1 MAHSVQDPASRAD
14 PVAGPSARL
23 YLTEPARG
31 LADLAA
37 LPLAAGWLASAPRG
51 DGHAVLVLPGLLA
64 SDMSTTLLRRY
75 LRWLGYDARGWQL
88 GRNVGPTST
97 VLTELPGELAALA
110 GSPGGSVSV
119 IGWSLGG
126 IYAREL
132 ARDHPDL
139 VRQVI
144 TLGSPFALTD
154 PRQSR
159 ADGVYQRRRGEHAS
173 AARIPTREQLSRPI
187 DVPSTAVY
195 SRRDGIVAWP
205 TCIEPETV
213 LHENVEVR
221 CAHLGFG
228 VDPATLWLIADR
240 LATRPGPQPPFRP
253 PPLLRAL
260 YPGRR

>member
-1 MAHSVQDPASRAD
+1 MAAPTKA
-14 PVAGPSARL
+14 PGGAGPSIPL

-31 LADLAA
+31 LADLAF

-51 DGHAVLVLPGLLA
+51 DGHGVLVLPGLLA

-75 LRWLGYDARGWQL
+75 ASCLGYDVHGWQL
-88 GRNVGPTST
+88 GRNVGPTAH
-97 VLTELPGELAALA
+97 VLDELPRELASLA
-110 GSPGGSVSV
+110 ERTGGPVSV

-132 ARDHPDL
+132 ARDHPER
-139 VRQVI
+139 VRRVV

-159 ADGVYQRRRGEHAS
+159 ADGAYRRHMAAHAHG
-173 AARIPTREQLSRPI
+173 RIPTWDQLAQPI
-187 DVPSTAVY
+187 TVPSTAIY

-205 TCIEPETV
+205 TCIEPETA

-221 CAHLGFG
+221 CSHLGFG
-228 VDPATLWLIADR
+228 VDPATLWVIADR
-240 LATRPGPQPPFRP
+240 LALPPGRQRPFRP
-253 PPLLRAL
+253 PALLRAL
-260 YPGRR
+260 YPPRR